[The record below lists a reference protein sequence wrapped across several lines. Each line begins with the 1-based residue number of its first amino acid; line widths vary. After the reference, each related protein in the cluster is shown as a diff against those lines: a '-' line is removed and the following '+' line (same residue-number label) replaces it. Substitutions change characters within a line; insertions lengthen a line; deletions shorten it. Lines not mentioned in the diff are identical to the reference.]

1 MKITGSERET
11 LSVIASCPFVDRLE
25 LAAISGASRSAVY
38 EAVGGLEDGGLVA
51 HVPHAADLIPPTR
64 RYRLTVR
71 GLGALAE
78 TEGST
83 PVSSTGQALDD
94 LPRSLP
100 VSVQWLRILMDRLDA
115 LAVIYRLASTIAGV
129 AHPVG
134 LRLYRAGPLDAA
146 MTLSGGRTVGIA
158 RQGHA
163 ADRTGFSRRLWKL
176 RDAPCPG
183 TVLVLVTDEV
193 RLRHARKMLPRTV
206 EALLALERDAAL
218 AGPEDEVWRPA
229 ASGPPADLR
238 NALGQLAPGGELPV
252 EAHPTKADLP
262 GDGAPDADR
271 ALPVLLKPA
280 EKRALDLIY
289 DWPWLLRTELAS
301 LMAVSERRASQLVNP
316 LEGFGLV
323 TRPIDGNGRLA
334 LTDRGVALLA
344 RRDRTSVALARRR
357 WSVAPVDAEAP
368 YDWRNVSGGRSRQ
381 LLRNVEHTG
390 AVHAFV
396 AALARQTHALGWEL
410 AQIDP
415 PRSASRHF
423 RHEGRNRSVNPDAF
437 GVLRRGPATWPFF
450 LEWERR
456 AVRPSTMATRI
467 APYLRYYL
475 SHSPIDDHGARP
487 SVLIVFDDDI
497 AANFLRVAR
506 DEMGRAGVSVP
517 LWVSHSAVID
527 ALGPLGRAEVPRRLG
542 ARPRPADPLNTPCGT
557 GVQRRLPPR
566 TERRSSTH
574 GTGTERRTER
584 PPEAGSTLSSAPRR
598 PVALGAVGAAE
609 PLPELAR
616 PGDRDQLRLY
626 VQAGHS
632 RPRTL
637 RTHPH
642 KDAQGPRHG
651 GLSRALQARRGGAR

>member
-25 LAAISGASRSAVY
+25 MAAMSGASRSAVY
-38 EAVGGLEDGGLVA
+38 EAVGGLEDAGLVA

-64 RYRLTVR
+64 RYRLTAR

-78 TEGST
+78 AEGST
-83 PVSSTGQALDD
+83 PVSSPVLDPDRGTGQALDG
-94 LPRSLP
+94 LLRSRP

-146 MTLSGGRTVGIA
+146 MTLPGGRTVGIA

-176 RDAPCPG
+176 RDGPRPG

-229 ASGPPADLR
+229 ASGPPANLR

-252 EAHPTKADLP
+252 EAHPSQADLP
-262 GDGAPDADR
+262 GDGAPDTDR

-323 TRPIDGNGRLA
+323 TRPIDGSGRLA

-357 WSVAPVDAEAP
+357 WSVAPVDADAP

-381 LLRNVEHTG
+381 LLRNIEHTG

-396 AALARQTHALGWEL
+396 AALARQAHALGWEL

-437 GVLRRGPATWPFF
+437 GVLRRGPATWSFF

-475 SHSPIDDHGARP
+475 SRSPIDDHGARP

-497 AANFLRVAR
+497 AATNFLRVAR

-527 ALGPLGRAEVPRRLG
+527 ALGPLGRAW
-542 ARPRPADPLNTPCGT
+542 
-557 GVQRRLPPR
+557 
-566 TERRSSTH
+566 RS
-574 GTGTERRTER
+574 
-584 PPEAGSTLSSAPRR
+584 
-598 PVALGAVGAAE
+598 
-609 PLPELAR
+609 
-616 PGDRDQLRLY
+616 PGDWEPAHVLLTR
-626 VQAGHS
+626 
-632 RPRTL
+632 
-637 RTHPH
+637 
-642 KDAQGPRHG
+642 
-651 GLSRALQARRGGAR
+651 

>member
-1 MKITGSERET
+1 MKINGSERET
-11 LSVIASCPFVDRLE
+11 LGVIASCPFADRLE
-25 LAAISGASRSAVY
+25 LAAMSGASRSAVY
-38 EAVGGLEDGGLVA
+38 EAVGGLEDAGLVA

-64 RYRLTVR
+64 RYHLTAR
-71 GLGALAE
+71 GLDALAE
-78 TEGST
+78 SEGASI
-83 PVSSTGQALDD
+83 DD
-94 LPRSLP
+94 LLRSRP

-115 LAVIYRLASTIAGV
+115 LAVVYRLASTVAGV

-146 MTLSGGRTVGIA
+146 MTLPGGRTVGIA

-176 RDAPCPG
+176 RDGPRPG
-183 TVLVLVTDEV
+183 TVLVLVADEV

-229 ASGPPADLR
+229 ASGPPANLR

-252 EAHPTKADLP
+252 EADPSQADLP

-323 TRPIDGNGRLA
+323 TRPIDGSGRLA
-334 LTDRGVALLA
+334 LTERGIALLA
-344 RRDRTSVALARRR
+344 RRDRTSVAVARKR
-357 WSVAPVDAEAP
+357 WSVTPVDYEAP
-368 YDWRNVSGGRSRQ
+368 LEWRNVTGGRSRQ
-381 LLRNVEHTG
+381 LLRNIEHTG

-396 AALARQTHALGWEL
+396 AALARQAHALGWEL

-437 GVLRRGPATWPFF
+437 GILKRGPASSPFF

-497 AANFLRVAR
+497 AATNFLRVAR
-506 DEMGRAGVSVP
+506 DEMDRAGVSVP

-527 ALGPLGRAEVPRRLG
+527 ALGPLGRAWRSPGDWE
-542 ARPRPADPLNTPCGT
+542 PAHVL
-557 GVQRRLPPR
+557 
-566 TERRSSTH
+566 
-574 GTGTERRTER
+574 
-584 PPEAGSTLSSAPRR
+584 
-598 PVALGAVGAAE
+598 
-609 PLPELAR
+609 LAR
-616 PGDRDQLRLY
+616 
-626 VQAGHS
+626 
-632 RPRTL
+632 
-637 RTHPH
+637 
-642 KDAQGPRHG
+642 
-651 GLSRALQARRGGAR
+651 

>member
-1 MKITGSERET
+1 MKINGSERET
-11 LSVIASCPFVDRLE
+11 LGVIASCPFADRLE
-25 LAAISGASRSAVY
+25 LAAMSGALRSAVY
-38 EAVGGLEDGGLVA
+38 EAVGGLEDAGLVA

-64 RYRLTVR
+64 RYRLTAR

-78 TEGST
+78 AEGASI
-83 PVSSTGQALDD
+83 DD
-94 LPRSLP
+94 LLRSRP

-115 LAVIYRLASTIAGV
+115 LAVVYRLASTVAGV

-134 LRLYRAGPLDAA
+134 VRLYRAGPLDAA
-146 MTLSGGRTVGIA
+146 MTLPGGRTVGIA

-176 RDAPCPG
+176 RDGPRPG
-183 TVLVLVTDEV
+183 TVLVLVADEV

-206 EALLALERDAAL
+206 EALFALERDAAL

-252 EAHPTKADLP
+252 EANPSQADLP

-323 TRPIDGNGRLA
+323 TRPIDGSGRLA

-344 RRDRTSVALARRR
+344 RRDRTSVAVARRR

-368 YDWRNVSGGRSRQ
+368 CDWRNVSGGRSRQ
-381 LLRNVEHTG
+381 LLRNIEHTG

-396 AALARQTHALGWEL
+396 AALARQAHALGWEL

-423 RHEGRNRSVNPDAF
+423 KHEGRNRSVNPDAF
-437 GVLRRGPATWPFF
+437 GVLRRGPAASPFF

-497 AANFLRVAR
+497 AATNFLRVAR
-506 DEMGRAGVSVP
+506 DEMDRAGVSVP

-527 ALGPLGRAEVPRRLG
+527 ALGPLGRAWRSPG
-542 ARPRPADPLNTPCGT
+542 DWSPPTSCWPAEHAVRD
-557 GVQRRLPPR
+557 
-566 TERRSSTH
+566 
-574 GTGTERRTER
+574 
-584 PPEAGSTLSSAPRR
+584 GS
-598 PVALGAVGAAE
+598 GAAAPAQYRKE
-609 PLPELAR
+609 VFNTWNRNGTKNREA
-616 PGDRDQLRLY
+616 
-626 VQAGHS
+626 AG
-632 RPRTL
+632 
-637 RTHPH
+637 
-642 KDAQGPRHG
+642 
-651 GLSRALQARRGGAR
+651 GGALAQQCASTPGRSGRGWRC